1 VTGKKRNLAT
11 ELLVL
16 DSRLQCR
23 DEVPNAIINEY
34 REAWRNQVK
43 FPPIQVYQVDDEF
56 LVVDG
61 FCRVMAA
68 NSASKSRVPC
78 EVHQGTFSDAL
89 RAACGANAS
98 HGLRRTIADKKR
110 AATIAIKHFPELSS
124 RDIAEICGVSHAYI
138 QNLRKPDDPE
148 QSEADEVEAG
158 EGQGEDVEAIEAPA
172 TSAEKSN
179 VTKIGSDEESDFTSP
194 PGWSCVEC
202 GATEQRLSDGGNVC
216 RVCLCPV
223 DEAVEPPQ
231 LKNPVNT
238 RVVEPEEVET
248 FPDPEP
254 SKLPKVHQVWG
265 QFIRACEAAKCSH
278 ALRSEIETI
287 TRKLQ
292 GLR

>member
-1 VTGKKRNLAT
+1 MTGKKRNLAT

-23 DEVPNAIINEY
+23 EEVPQAIINEY
-34 REAWRNQVK
+34 RDGWKNQVK

-68 NSASKSRVPC
+68 TAASKSRVPC

-89 RAACGANAS
+89 KAACGANAS

-110 AATIAIKHFPELSS
+110 AALIAIKHFGSLSS

-138 QNLRKPDDPE
+138 QNLRKPEDSDQEETASEPVENPE
-148 QSEADEVEAG
+148 
-158 EGQGEDVEAIEAPA
+158 P
-172 TSAEKSN
+172 SAEKNN
-179 VTKIGSDEESDFTSP
+179 VTKIETSSEEEFTSP

-223 DEAVEPPQ
+223 DEAIEPPQ
-231 LKNPVNT
+231 VKNPVNT
-238 RVVEPEEVET
+238 RTLEPVEVET

-254 SKLPKVHQVWG
+254 EKMPKVHQVWG
-265 QFIRACEAAKCSH
+265 QFIRACDTAKCSH
-278 ALRSEIETI
+278 ALRAEIDLI

-292 GLR
+292 GLK